1 MCRHGIDCR
10 LYGNAETAVRATV
23 AIAEATVAA
32 VAEASVVIS
41 EGERN
46 IVQRFLTFLRLTDEQ
61 LATRQE
67 FEERR
72 AANLGGIFM
81 NGQYMYIEKPL
92 GYSAQGVCET
102 VDKYKTA
109 DAILQNTENAV
120 LATESE
126 PIKPH
131 VIAIMNE
138 SFSDLAA
145 LGDFSADKP
154 YLNNFYSYTDNTI
167 RGNLYVSVLGGTT
180 CNSEFEFLTG
190 NSKYFFSCG
199 RNPIRGF
206 SRFCGGCLQL
216 PDPTFQNFIGFD
228 HQSAAVNLCITR
240 FFKRKSLF
248 RR

>member
-1 MCRHGIDCR
+1 M
-10 LYGNAETAVRATV
+10 
-23 AIAEATVAA
+23 AA
-32 VAEASVVIS
+32 VLIYSITTIYA
-41 EGERN
+41 GGFWY
-46 IVQRFLTFLRLTDEQ
+46 QQGLTLNGWDQNLTYADSGV
-61 LATRQE
+61 
-67 FEERR
+67 
-72 AANLGGIFM
+72 LGGIFM

-109 DAILQNTENAV
+109 DATLQNTENAV

-190 NSKYFFSCG
+190 NSMYFFGSG
-199 RNPIRGF
+199 YIPYQQ
-206 SRFCGGCLQL
+206 SV
-216 PDPTFQNFIGFD
+216 NFA
-228 HQSAAVNLCITR
+228 QP
-240 FFKRKSLF
+240 SLATI
-248 RR
+248 

>member
-1 MCRHGIDCR
+1 MALNTDIISAI
-10 LYGNAETAVRATV
+10 LLMIFAVTV
-23 AIAEATVAA
+23 ATRFGREKISWVKIAADIVVMAA
-32 VAEASVVIS
+32 VLIYSITTIYA
-41 EGERN
+41 GGFWY
-46 IVQRFLTFLRLTDEQ
+46 QHGLTLNGCDQNLTYADSGV
-61 LATRQE
+61 
-67 FEERR
+67 
-72 AANLGGIFM
+72 LGGIFM

-190 NSKYFFSCG
+190 NSMAF
-199 RNPIRGF
+199 
-206 SRFCGGCLQL
+206 L
-216 PDPTFQNFIGFD
+216 PSGSIPYQHYI
-228 HQSAAVNLCITR
+228 L
-240 FFKRKSLF
+240 
-248 RR
+248 